1 MPVPPLL
8 PLLTDFNAEQK
19 LLMTSTCFS
28 KMYQNETREIC
39 HVHVVHWRSNT
50 YRFTHAGL
58 RVHIQDACTR
68 VHLHEEPDKTSSGRW
83 IFLITTE
90 EHRFA
95 VFLLLCA
102 CAANHY
108 IWRLLCLHS
117 SVMVNGRA
125 SPSFVCESALGKQ
138 ILSHSNM
145 TFSFHLV
152 FVLWLGQR
160 IIEWNLSGA
169 LFACDRMWGVIKDRL
184 LLSV

>member
-1 MPVPPLL
+1 ML

-39 HVHVVHWRSNT
+39 HVHVVHWRSNAC
-50 YRFTHAGL
+50 RFTHAGL
-58 RVHIQDACTR
+58 RVDIQDACTLI
-68 VHLHEEPDKTSSGRW
+68 HLREEPDKTSSGWW
-83 IFLITTE
+83 ISQITTE
-90 EHRFA
+90 ERRFA

-108 IWRLLCLHS
+108 IWSLVCLHS

-152 FVLWLGQR
+152 FVLLLGQS
-160 IIEWNLSGA
+160 IIEWNLSRA
-169 LFACDRMWGVIKDRL
+169 LFACDRMWGVTKDRP